1 MPVTARTLPAIAI
14 LVLLALGCGGGIETG
29 PGDPGVGYDLP
40 DKNDLSGQDVQY
52 GDLQPD
58 AVTDLPWDAADLPA
72 DVDAT
77 DADLPPADE
86 GVSVPDLVTDEV
98 ATDTVT
104 DPATD
109 QVATDT
115 VTDPATDQVA
125 TDTAKSDETT
135 ATDPVEAGEVTQ
147 GGCDPCGVGD
157 VAGMTCAPN
166 GKMAVPYV
174 KVWVDAIDC
183 MGQPIHIQT
192 YSDAKGSYTLKNVPC
207 GTQTIYMQ
215 KGSFFHQWQRYIEQ
229 GMVTVLSSG
238 EGCFAGTAA
247 KIMVVTGDWDEIE
260 NTLKKLYLKYDTVNG
275 KTPSGGGTTSWE
287 AIDFFTDSAKLNSYD
302 IVFINCSDT
311 GKENMWSDGAAISA
325 NLKAF
330 VAKGGA
336 LYASDY
342 GLPYLTGTWPG
353 YVFGGAWSCGGW
365 TTYPASVADADLASY
380 MSKTQVNIE
389 YGLGPL
395 TCVDGISAETHL
407 FIESTKAIS
416 GCSGTEMMFSF
427 QPEGETG
434 GRVIY
439 TTFHNDEQPSTQTD
453 MQTILEY
460 TVFLM

>member
-1 MPVTARTLPAIAI
+1 MPVTTRTLPAIAI
-14 LVLLALGCGGGIETG
+14 LGLLALACGGGIETG
-29 PGDPGVGYDLP
+29 PGDPGAGYDLP
-40 DKNDLSGQDVQY
+40 DKNDLSGQDVTY
-52 GDLQPD
+52 GDVQPD
-58 AVTDLPWDAADLPA
+58 AVADLPADAGDLPA

-77 DADLPPADE
+77 DADLPHADE
-86 GVSVPDLVTDEV
+86 GVIAPDLVTDES
-98 ATDTVT
+98 A
-104 DPATD
+104 
-109 QVATDT
+109 
-115 VTDPATDQVA
+115 TDPATDQVA
-125 TDTAKSDETT
+125 TDTAKSDE
-135 ATDPVEAGEVTQ
+135 ATSTDAAEALETTQ

-157 VAGMTCAPN
+157 VTGMTCAPN

-183 MGQPIHIQT
+183 MGQPLHIQT

-229 GMVTVLSSG
+229 NMVTVLSSG

-260 NTLKKLYLKYDTVNG
+260 NTLKKLYLKYDTVDG
-275 KTPSGGGTTSWE
+275 KTPGGTGSGGTTSWE

-302 IVFINCSDT
+302 VVFINCSDT
-311 GKENMWSDGAAISA
+311 GKENMWSDGAAISK

-330 VAKGGA
+330 IAKGGS

-365 TTYPASVADADLASY
+365 TTYPASVDDADLAAY
-380 MSKTQVNIE
+380 MSKTQVNIK

-427 QPEGETG
+427 QPEGATG